1 MKKTFLL
8 FAFLLSLST
17 ISADTYFEIDDYQFS
32 RADIGTM
39 VPLPVKAHFSGRLSA
54 WQIYFTLPEGLTLR
68 AAESTEQMKIYYYN
82 RRGKLDSITPGVS
95 KGTIPTVLS
104 VIMTSGFWDPD
115 GDGEYETYGVVKW
128 EAGDYDHFFTLW
140 FDVLPEF
147 KGGEMIMETNP
158 ASGDDTRGGT
168 IKETGDHGKKFFTS
182 TIFTLEPPMPGDV
195 DGNGSLSIAD
205 ATLLVDYLL
214 NQEVEGF
221 LVEAADVDGNDT
233 VSISDVTALID
244 LLVNQ

>member
-17 ISADTYFEIDDYQFS
+17 ISADTYFEIDDYEFS

-68 AAESTEQMKIYYYN
+68 AAESTEQMTIYYYN

-147 KGGEMIMETNP
+147 KGGEMIMETIP
-158 ASGDDTRGGT
+158 SSGNDTRGGT
-168 IKETGDHGKKFFTS
+168 IKETGDEGKSFFTS

-195 DGNGSLSIAD
+195 DGNGTLSIAD
-205 ATLLVDYLL
+205 ATTLIDYLAGT
-214 NQEVEGF
+214 EGID
-221 LVEAADVDGNDT
+221 LMLEAADVDGNET
-233 VSISDVTALID
+233 VNIGDVAAIID
-244 LLVNQ
+244 MLVSQ

>member
-17 ISADTYFEIDDYQFS
+17 ISADTYFEIDDYEFS

-68 AAESTEQMKIYYYN
+68 AAESTEQMTIYYYN

-147 KGGEMIMETNP
+147 KGGEMIMKSMP
-158 ASGDDTRGGT
+158 SSGKDARGGT
-168 IKETGDHGKKFFTS
+168 IRETGDEGKSFFTS

-221 LVEAADVDGNDT
+221 LVEAAAVDGNDT

>member
-1 MKKTFLL
+1 MKKFLSLLLLL
-8 FAFLLSLST
+8 FSVVTA
-17 ISADTYFEIDDYQFS
+17 SADTYFEIDDHEFS
-32 RADIGTM
+32 RADVGTM
-39 VPLPVKAHFSGRLSA
+39 VPLPVKAHFSGRVSA

-68 AAESTEQMKIYYYN
+68 AAEDTEQMKIYYYT

-104 VIMTSGFWDPD
+104 FIMTQGYWDPD
-115 GDGEYETYGVVKW
+115 GDGKYESYGVVKW

-140 FDVLPEF
+140 FDVHPEF
-147 KGGEMIMETNP
+147 KGGEMTMETI
-158 ASGDDTRGGT
+158 ASSGDDTRGGT
-168 IKETGDHGKKFFTS
+168 IKETGDDGKSFFTT

-205 ATLLVDYLL
+205 ASLLIDYLL
-214 NQEVEGF
+214 GQEVEGISH
-221 LVEAADVDGNDT
+221 EAADVDGNGI
-233 VSISDVTALID
+233 VSIADISAIID

>member
-17 ISADTYFEIDDYQFS
+17 ISADTYFEIDDYEFS

-68 AAESTEQMKIYYYN
+68 AAESTEQMTIYYYN

-147 KGGEMIMETNP
+147 KGGEMIMETIP
-158 ASGDDTRGGT
+158 SSGNDTRGGT
-168 IKETGDHGKKFFTS
+168 IKETA
-182 TIFTLEPPMPGDV
+182 PMPGDV
-195 DGNGSLSIAD
+195 DGNGTLSIAD
-205 ATLLVDYLL
+205 ATTLIDYLAGT
-214 NQEVEGF
+214 EGIDI
-221 LVEAADVDGNDT
+221 LLEAADVDGNET
-233 VSISDVTALID
+233 VNIGDVAAIID
-244 LLVNQ
+244 MLVSQ

>member
-8 FAFLLSLST
+8 FAFLLSIST
-17 ISADTYFEIDDYQFS
+17 VSADTYFEIDDYEFS

-182 TIFTLEPPMPGDV
+182 TMFTLEPPMPGDV

>member
-182 TIFTLEPPMPGDV
+182 TMFTLEPPMPGDV

>member
-8 FAFLLSLST
+8 FAFLLSIST
-17 ISADTYFEIDDYQFS
+17 VSADTYFEIDDYEFS

-39 VPLPVKAHFSGRLSA
+39 VPLPVKAHFSGRVSA

-68 AAESTEQMKIYYYN
+68 AAESTEQMTIYYYN
-82 RRGKLDSITPGVS
+82 RRGRLDSITPGVS

-104 VIMTSGFWDPD
+104 VIMTEGFWDPD
-115 GDGEYETYGVVKW
+115 GDGEYESYGVVKW
-128 EAGDYDHFFTLW
+128 EAGDYDHFFTLR
-140 FDVLPEF
+140 FNVLPEF

-158 ASGDDTRGGT
+158 SSGRDARGGT
-168 IKETGDHGKKFFTS
+168 IKETGDDGKKFFTS

-214 NQEVEGF
+214 GQEVEGF
-221 LVEAADVDGNDT
+221 LIEAADIDGNDT
-233 VSISDVTALID
+233 VSIADVTALID

>member
-17 ISADTYFEIDDYQFS
+17 ISADTYFEIDDYEFS

-182 TIFTLEPPMPGDV
+182 TMFTLEPPMPGDV

>member
-182 TIFTLEPPMPGDV
+182 TMFTLEPPMPGDV

-233 VSISDVTALID
+233 VSIPDVTALID

>member
-158 ASGDDTRGGT
+158 ASGDDARGGT

>member
-17 ISADTYFEIDDYQFS
+17 ISADTYFEIDDYEFS

-147 KGGEMIMETNP
+147 KGGEMIMKSMP
-158 ASGDDTRGGT
+158 SSGKDARGGT
-168 IKETGDHGKKFFTS
+168 IRETGDEGKSFFTS